1 METNLISQIIDLTTQ
16 YVSIPFILSIN
27 LITYFSIKMGEVI
40 NKEKIFTSLEKQIIT
55 LIVSIISFI
64 LFFIFKISNLEVLTL
79 SVLLSPIT
87 YKMVIKKILE
97 YAEIGYKKEDTEIL

>member
-1 METNLISQIIDLTTQ
+1 METNLISQIIDLITQ